1 MSISYQSKDDRVLAI
16 QLKVQELCLSSTDR
30 IVSVSGADLLVSI
43 GEPVESVHSAL
54 KVAEDGTV
62 SAVAKAD
69 QLIVDSADSSDE
81 DGDDKVIKLVGESLA
96 TGDVL
101 VLRYVVAE

>member
-16 QLKVQELCLSSTDR
+16 QLKVQELCLSSADR

-54 KVAEDGTV
+54 KVAADGTV
-62 SAVAKAD
+62 TAVAKAD
-69 QLIVDSADSSDE
+69 QLIVDSSSPSLTT
-81 DGDDKVIKLVGESLA
+81 GDDKVIKLVGESLA